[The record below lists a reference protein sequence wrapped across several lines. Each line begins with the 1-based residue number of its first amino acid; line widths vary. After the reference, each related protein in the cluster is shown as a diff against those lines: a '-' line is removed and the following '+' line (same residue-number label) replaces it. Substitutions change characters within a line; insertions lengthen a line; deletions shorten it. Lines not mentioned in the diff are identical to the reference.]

1 MMNTPNAP
9 MSGTFLIGGDLPVHR
24 LGYGTMR
31 LVGDGAWGEP
41 ADPAECRRVLRR
53 AVELGVTLIDTA
65 DAYGP
70 EIAERLIAEALHP
83 YPAGLVIAT
92 KGGITRQ
99 GPAKTEHVG
108 RAGYLIQ
115 CVEMSLR
122 RLKLERIDLYQL
134 HRIDPRTPIEESLG
148 ALRQMQEQG
157 KIRHIGLSEVT
168 PEQIE
173 EARKIVPI
181 VTVQNRYSLADRRHE
196 ETLRWCEREGI
207 GFMPWYPIAGGKL
220 LRPDNPAAT
229 ALAQM
234 AARHSASVAQISL
247 AWLLQ
252 KSPVMLPIPGT
263 SKRSHLEENVAAAG
277 LRISAEEWAE
287 IESASV

>member
-1 MMNTPNAP
+1 METQNAHA
-9 MSGTFLIGGDLPVHR
+9 SGTFLIGGDLPVNR

-41 ADPAECRRVLRR
+41 ADPAEARRVLRR
-53 AVELGVTLIDTA
+53 AVELGITLIDTA

-70 EIAERLIAEALHP
+70 EIAERLIAEALYP
-83 YPAGLVIAT
+83 YPPGLVIAT

-99 GPAKTEHVG
+99 GPAKSEHVG

-134 HRIDPRTPIEESLG
+134 HRIDPRTPLEESLG
-148 ALRQMQEQG
+148 ALRKMQEQG

-168 PEQIE
+168 PAEIE
-173 EARKIVPI
+173 EAQKIVPI
-181 VTVQNRYSLADRRHE
+181 VTVQNRYSLADQRNE
-196 ETLRWCEREGI
+196 GTLKWCERHGI
-207 GFMPWYPIAGGKL
+207 GFLPWYPMNAGKL
-220 LRPDNPAAT
+220 LKPDQPAAQT
-229 ALAQM
+229 LARI
-234 AARHSASVAQISL
+234 AARHSATAAQLSL

-252 KSPVMLPIPGT
+252 HSPVMLPIPGT
-263 SKRSHLEENVAAAG
+263 SKVAHLEENVAAAG
-277 LRISAEEWAE
+277 LKLSAEEWVELEKAE
-287 IESASV
+287 E